1 MPRRDVS
8 IYSLILRAR
17 GTQRGVTVN
26 WIHLNQGMIC
36 VISHL
41 YGYVILQHGCY
52 GVSVVTTCVIL
63 QHGCY
68 GVSVVTTC
76 VILKHASS
84 ASVQYCDVHAVAE
97 Q

>member
-63 QHGCY
+63 
-68 GVSVVTTC
+68 
-76 VILKHASS
+76 KHASS